1 MLYTVH
7 TRIHTTPKTEEKQ
20 HHKKKATSVNKK
32 RDDYSS
38 MHSLRRIG
46 GLATVT
52 ERKHRFSNST
62 SALRFLVAF
71 EKKKK
76 KKKQSSDS
84 YVAMASS
91 SSSRKERDVDQL
103 NMFRNYE
110 LRTIAKPKTVTRL
123 PTVLVLG
130 HLGSGKTT
138 LLKHVLTQTQND
150 LKVVV
155 AVNDYA
161 SVNVDA
167 ELVKRTMSDG
177 SGGREEVMELTN
189 GCVCCSLNEQF
200 EKDVSNLLRRDQVE
214 AAEYL
219 FVETSGIVNP
229 TDLVM
234 SLDKAFGK
242 FARIRLDCVCCVVDA
257 EVAEKGGPEYERE
270 AWFAQIRA
278 SDAVFLNKV
287 DLLDGDERR
296 VDLATKNV
304 REAFGKTST
313 NGEDTSDDIPVK
325 IIPIERGKINIESV
339 IDARYDIFE
348 PEGKQGT
355 DLSSARKRLV
365 VNDYGES
372 LSALGKLRVNTTEK
386 KLSFNNSSSSGPLQ
400 LGRHS
405 RTFKTSYAA
414 SGSEDTKDAIDF
426 ETLEMIDFVDFQR
439 WIRKANVARAKGMV
453 RFASVSGL
461 WDVSV
466 SGRGRVEVTPVSGVE
481 AKFALPGSRLVV
493 IGNQLNV
500 KDELSAMR
508 ALVQDSE
515 TVSSEKKRRRREK
528 VQSIIDVMKSDDRF
542 EIDDGEND
550 PLVEVMKE
558 EGIVQFRLVGARN
571 NGWTV
576 ETLERTHGVDLN
588 ALNTSFAQKYNA
600 MTASEFQN
608 FSSSPA
614 EEKWQPKLLLA
625 SANESEARQTHFRQ
639 PMVTIKANVLS
650 GGDEADDEGE
660 NNFESSFMWWS
671 VRNVAT
677 VVLQRYFQHIPKC
690 SCGF

>member
-1 MLYTVH
+1 
-7 TRIHTTPKTEEKQ
+7 
-20 HHKKKATSVNKK
+20 
-32 RDDYSS
+32 
-38 MHSLRRIG
+38 MHGLRRSG
-46 GLATVT
+46 GLASVTGT
-52 ERKHRFSNST
+52 ERSHRFSNST
-62 SALRFLVAF
+62 SRSALGLVAF

-76 KKKQSSDS
+76 KTKSYS

-91 SSSRKERDVDQL
+91 SSRKRDVDQL

-110 LRTIAKPKTVTRL
+110 LRTIAKPKTMARL

-138 LLKHVLTQTQND
+138 LLKYVLTQTQND

-304 REAFGKTST
+304 REAFGKTSA
-313 NGEDTSDDIPVK
+313 NGDDTSDDNAVK
-325 IIPIERGKINIESV
+325 IVPIERGKINIESV

-355 DLSSARKRLV
+355 DLSSARKRLM

-386 KLSFNNSSSSGPLQ
+386 KLSFGGMNNNSSTSGPLQ

-405 RTFKTSYAA
+405 RTFKTSYAG

-426 ETLEMIDFVDFQR
+426 ETLEMIDFVEFQR

-453 RFASVSGL
+453 RFASISGL

-500 KDELSAMR
+500 EDELSAMR

-515 TVSSEKKRRRREK
+515 AVSSEKKRRRREK
-528 VQSIIDVMKSDDRF
+528 VQSIIEVMKSDDRF

-650 GGDEADDEGE
+650 GDDEDDEGE

>member
-1 MLYTVH
+1 MIVSNMILIAPIKNHSQFHFCTKRNSQISHSQQTRNDIDDDMLLQVAALRNNTNSGDIRGNRKSDFGFSVSFFDA
-7 TRIHTTPKTEEKQ
+7 R
-20 HHKKKATSVNKK
+20 KKKNK
-32 RDDYSS
+32 YSYVS
-38 MHSLRRIG
+38 MRAKS
-46 GLATVT
+46 
-52 ERKHRFSNST
+52 
-62 SALRFLVAF
+62 
-71 EKKKK
+71 
-76 KKKQSSDS
+76 SSD
-84 YVAMASS
+84 
-91 SSSRKERDVDQL
+91 KDVDQV

-110 LRTIAKPKTVTRL
+110 LRTIAKPKTTSRL

-138 LLKHVLTQTQND
+138 VLKHVLTQTQSD

-161 SVNVDA
+161 GVNVDA
-167 ELVKRTMSDG
+167 ELVKRTLKDDNS
-177 SGGREEVMELTN
+177 REEVMELTN

-257 EVAEKGGPEYERE
+257 EVAERGGPEYERE

-296 VDLATKNV
+296 IESATMNV
-304 REAFGKTST
+304 REAFGKTNI
-313 NGEDTSDDIPVK
+313 NGDDDDVDLAVK
-325 IIPIERGKINIESV
+325 IVPIERGKINIESV

-372 LSALGKLRVNTTEK
+372 LSSLGKLRVNMSDK
-386 KLSFNNSSSSGPLQ
+386 KSSGGGPLQ

-405 RTFKTSYAA
+405 RTFKTSFA
-414 SGSEDTKDAIDF
+414 SSGNEDTKDAVDF
-426 ETLEMIDFVDFQR
+426 ETLEMIDFVQFQR
-439 WIRKANVARAKGMV
+439 WIRKSNVARAKGMV
-453 RFASVSGL
+453 RFASVNGL

-466 SGRGRVEVTPVSGVE
+466 SGRGRVEVTLVSGVE

-500 KDELSAMR
+500 EDEMSAMR
-508 ALVQDSE
+508 ALVDNSRVE
-515 TVSSEKKRRRREK
+515 NSDKKRRRRNK
-528 VQSIIDVMKSDDRF
+528 VQSIVDVMKSDDRF
-542 EIDDGEND
+542 EIDDDEND
-550 PLVEVMKE
+550 PLVETMKE

-588 ALNTSFAQKYNA
+588 SLNASFAQKYNA

-608 FSSSPA
+608 FTSSS
-614 EEKWQPKLLLA
+614 EDKKWEPKLLLA

-639 PMVTIKANVLS
+639 PMVTIKVRVLNDD
-650 GGDEADDEGE
+650 GDEDDDE
-660 NNFESSFMWWS
+660 NHFESSFLWWS

-677 VVLQRYFQHIPKC
+677 VILQRYFQHIPKC